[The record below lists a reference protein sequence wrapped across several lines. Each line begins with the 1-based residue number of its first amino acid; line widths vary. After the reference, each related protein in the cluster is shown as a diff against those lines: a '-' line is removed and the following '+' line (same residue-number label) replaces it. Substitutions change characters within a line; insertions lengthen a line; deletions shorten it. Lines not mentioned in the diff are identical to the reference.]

1 MAKLPSITKAEFD
14 ANTKTVGWDGTGFD
28 KFSGVAVYAVSADG
42 KTYSLAEAESYADI
56 SKKSAVINIPE
67 NMPSGEYTIRVVGT
81 TKDES
86 SNPIVDA
93 AQKLTYENV
102 NQPSAPKFSAK
113 TGGDYT
119 IDLSGFDSTGYDGY
133 TVNVYEVD
141 NSGKNIPT
149 VFSNIDVSDVEKSVI
164 TTGGRYSKTVTRD
177 KNGKEINPINLT
189 EKQLG
194 ECTTEKEETGLSAG
208 KKYTV
213 GLKGYKTVNGVRVES
228 AETRCPSLKKQ
239 RLS

>member
-1 MAKLPSITKAEFD
+1 MK
-14 ANTKTVGWDGTGFD
+14 
-28 KFSGVAVYAVSADG
+28 
-42 KTYSLAEAESYADI
+42 
-56 SKKSAVINIPE
+56 
-67 NMPSGEYTIRVVGT
+67 
-81 TKDES
+81 
-86 SNPIVDA
+86 
-93 AQKLTYENV
+93 
-102 NQPSAPKFSAK
+102 PSAPKFSAK

-189 EKQLG
+189 EEQLG

-228 AETRCPSLKKQ
+228 AETLSTPLTMPEPQKAAVELKAQNAVKINDVDTVKTADAVISVSSDIAVSGEWTLDGGIQ
-239 RLS
+239 SGRYLIGANY